1 MRLDLTK
8 TPLMTRPAVPLACL
22 GDICRLPAAG
32 GAPRGASRGAS
43 TAPGPGAGM
52 SARRPTRGYRP
63 MQAAARARGVD
74 LSGLRARR
82 IAAADCDAFDMIV
95 GMDRANPAH
104 LRAMA
109 PGGARAGL
117 SPMRDHGAA
126 QGDVPDP

>member
-1 MRLDLTK
+1 
-8 TPLMTRPAVPLACL
+8 
-22 GDICRLPAAG
+22 
-32 GAPRGASRGAS
+32 
-43 TAPGPGAGM
+43 
-52 SARRPTRGYRP
+52 
-63 MQAAARARGVD
+63 
-74 LSGLRARR
+74 LRRR
-82 IAAADCDAFDMIV
+82 IATADCDAFDMIV

>member
-1 MRLDLTK
+1 
-8 TPLMTRPAVPLACL
+8 
-22 GDICRLPAAG
+22 
-32 GAPRGASRGAS
+32 
-43 TAPGPGAGM
+43 
-52 SARRPTRGYRP
+52 

-82 IAAADCDAFDMIV
+82 IAAADRGGGLRGRIAGADCDALDMIV

>member
-1 MRLDLTK
+1 
-8 TPLMTRPAVPLACL
+8 
-22 GDICRLPAAG
+22 
-32 GAPRGASRGAS
+32 
-43 TAPGPGAGM
+43 
-52 SARRPTRGYRP
+52 

-82 IAAADCDAFDMIV
+82 IAAADRGGGSRRRIAGADCGGGLRGRIAGADCDALDMIV